1 MKKVMLTTG
10 VAVVAAAAVGGY
22 FLMRPKPTPPEV
34 KNPVDVQYE
43 ELSIRLND
51 LNAKVQQEGSNVD
64 SLTLVL
70 EGLRWNP
77 VKDGGEYEVQKRNL
91 YIDAKKNVAMTF
103 RQTIIDRG
111 LEIANPH
118 LEDVESISE

>member
-1 MKKVMLTTG
+1 MKKATLATG
-10 VAVVAAAAVGGY
+10 VVVAAAAAAGSY
-22 FLMRPKPTPPEV
+22 LLMRPKPTPPEV

-51 LNAKVQQEGSNVD
+51 LNAKVQQEGANID

-70 EGLRWNP
+70 EGLKWST

-103 RQTIIDRG
+103 RQAILDRG
-111 LEIANPH
+111 EQIANPH
-118 LEDVESISE
+118 LDDVESISE